1 MGHRIRNMSKS
12 CLYLTFSLVLCFFV
26 ANSSANPKP
35 NPTDIEI
42 FINRLIKQHE
52 ATPVIKGRRSGLIGG
67 AKKTGQSKLMKAA
80 RYFPLHYSR
89 DANGNWKKPP
99 ASDYKYQGEA
109 TNMMEEEG
117 GEYYYPGDGEY
128 YEY

>member
-1 MGHRIRNMSKS
+1 MDSDSSHRIRNMSKL
-12 CLYLTFSLVLCFFV
+12 CLYLTFALVLCLFA

-35 NPTDIEI
+35 NPTDIQI

-52 ATPVIKGRRSGLIGG
+52 AMPVIKGHRSGLIDVRLIMGSRSGLIGE

-99 ASDYKYQGEA
+99 ASD
-109 TNMMEEEG
+109 
-117 GEYYYPGDGEY
+117 
-128 YEY
+128 